1 MLGIDC
7 VHDEAT
13 IKQNIDYR
21 TMWHLDRNCDSARY
35 AGHRK
40 DPVGQL
46 GQTLAA
52 MWELSFPNDGALST
66 EQAGL
71 MLR

>member
-1 MLGIDC
+1 
-7 VHDEAT
+7 
-13 IKQNIDYR
+13 
-21 TMWHLDRNCDSARY
+21 MWHLDGNCDSARY

-52 MWELSFPNDGALST
+52 MWELSFPNDAALST